1 MRKLILNLD
10 HLTVESFDTA
20 PRGKE
25 KGTVIGEQQCTCYT
39 QCTCPGC
46 PTCDATCPATC
57 AYTCD
62 DPSCEESCGGSCVP
76 NYSCWD
82 TCAGQYTCESQTGHQ
97 IICQC

>member
-1 MRKLILNLD
+1 MRKLRLD
-10 HLTVESFDTA
+10 LDQLTVESFDTA
-20 PRGKE
+20 AKVKE
-25 KGTVIGEQQCTCYT
+25 KGTVIAEQQCTCQT

-46 PTCDATCPATC
+46 PTCGDTCPASC

-62 DPSCEESCGGSCVP
+62 DPSCAESCGGSCVP
-76 NYSCWD
+76 EYSCWD

>member
-1 MRKLILNLD
+1 MRKLRLD
-10 HLTVESFDTA
+10 LDQLAVESFDTA
-20 PRGKE
+20 AKEAE
-25 KGTVIGEQQCTCYT
+25 KGTVVAEQQCTCLT

-46 PTCDATCPATC
+46 PSCDDTCPVTC

-62 DPSCEESCGGSCVP
+62 DPSCGESCYGSCP
-76 NYSCWD
+76 PDYSCWD